1 MLLHLGADHWTN
13 HDVQQMTFQYIQN
26 ALKGKLFGLNSMES
40 DLEELAV
47 AQIKQLNRTV
57 YPRLDLKVA
66 RLIHFIM

>member
-1 MLLHLGADHWTN
+1 
-13 HDVQQMTFQYIQN
+13 MTFQYIQN
-26 ALKGKLFGLNSMES
+26 ALKGKLFGLNSMDS